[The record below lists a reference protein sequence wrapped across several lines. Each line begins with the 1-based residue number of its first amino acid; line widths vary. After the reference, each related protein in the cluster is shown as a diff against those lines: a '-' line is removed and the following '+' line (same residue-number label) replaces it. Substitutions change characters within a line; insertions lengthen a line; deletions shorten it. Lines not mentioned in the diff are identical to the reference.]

1 MQLNLSD
8 LKTFFNDRYCVLELE
23 VEDISIFKEGD
34 IVNIVSGTYCTVSTS
49 LENGGQVK
57 ECRACFKT
65 GQYKNEYNA
74 HSADSICRV
83 KEITGKNLLIEMLYN
98 VSRILH
104 NELFLDGMSIAVVDE
119 ALRGSSVTEFNND
132 IQSKYK
138 FSIGKH
144 SYFLVGRFLE
154 GRNDDTFI
162 LVNPLEKKFLPVVTK
177 NLSDLQLDSDN
188 EIDSKRML
196 CIEKKP
202 QNLCN
207 YSSFQFSLFR
217 GKIQIVDK
225 TLKAQLKTG
234 ALAWIQN
241 GGAKYVKIWDNYAE
255 QEMQLIDEHCS
266 NAGVLE
272 FSAVSVNERGELVF
286 EIKNSAAIPTFQ
298 EEVENAFGGQ
308 VEITTSKGY
317 VFGGQ
322 LEPRANKRNE
332 VTVSSDK
339 YVAGSGSI
347 RPSKYGSQVVHERR
361 RRAASAIL
369 TSDAVNPCLAEIL
382 DGEKRSYIERKPQER
397 LMLDEDIIRNI
408 FPHDANERQRQA
420 IEMAINTPDIAIIQ
434 GPPGTG
440 KTRVI
445 RAIFSHLQKYDKS
458 KNSETKYLI
467 TAYQNDATFNAVEDM
482 TDGFGLPIFIYAR
495 DDIAAG
501 NQKQLKNWC
510 EERAQAVMG
519 KSNLDEKRDRKKSI
533 RQLEFMRNTLTV
545 NCTYQQA
552 KDYLE
557 SFLREAKL
565 CLNNIEEEKRF
576 GEKTDVVRQAMYKIE
591 VFIRKCAQRIY
602 PKEERLIKYYIAQL
616 PTNPVQIADGKDLI
630 KDIIL
635 YISSDEYYSIL
646 LKDEIVSLRDVAKK
660 PLLQKEDYCRLKDIK
675 IQMALKLKQRSNI
688 LPTESENISTQMD
701 KIISFLDEERLAT
714 KDEILLDYIDEM
726 QSPTE
731 ELAQS
736 IKEYQAINAA
746 THQRTLGKELF
757 LGGELPKFKAVLVD
771 EAARSCPCDLMIP
784 LACSEEKII
793 LVGDEKQLPQFL
805 DANTVAKLAGE
816 LNENEIDDLKKELAG
831 EDGEKKSLFSVSM
844 FEYLIKKVARK
855 FNDRDGLNRVVMLDS
870 QYRMPPTLGN
880 FISEQFY
887 GGKLNNGS
895 DFIGKDKKVPDRFK
909 QNYPIIKDLNMIWID
924 VPKATGNKEHKIG
937 HSYIREGEIEAIFS
951 VLKKIGDDFI
961 AKNEKLRKDDREK
974 IGIITGYSAQ
984 RGYIEEKLGDE
995 KWARLRDY
1003 IEVGTIDSFQ
1013 GKEFDIVFL
1022 SCVRTG
1028 GYGFLNIKEQDSD
1041 DFKLSRAGKQRTCV
1055 AFSRAKKCMIVVW
1068 DSDMVSGVH
1077 EKAAKEAVPS
1087 FVEFYKAC
1095 HGKRDN
1101 VCDVIKWSEL

>member
-1 MQLNLSD
+1 MRLNFSD
-8 LKTFFNDRYCVLELE
+8 LKTFFNDRYCVFELE

-34 IVNIVSGTYCTVSTS
+34 LVNIATGAYCTVLTS

-65 GQYKNEYNA
+65 GLYENEYNA
-74 HSADSICRV
+74 HSAAAICRV
-83 KEITGKNLLIEMLYN
+83 KEITGNNLLIEMLYN

-104 NELFLDGMSIAVVDE
+104 NELFLDGMSIAVVDD
-119 ALRGSSVTEFNND
+119 ALRGSTVTEFNND

-138 FSIGKH
+138 FSIGEH

-154 GRNDDTFI
+154 SRNEDTFI
-162 LVNPLEKKFLPVVTK
+162 LVNPTEKKFLPVVTK
-177 NLSDLQLDSDN
+177 NLSDLQLESDN
-188 EIDSKRML
+188 GNGSKKIL

-207 YSSFQFSLFR
+207 FSSFQFSLFR
-217 GKIQIVDK
+217 GNIQIVDK
-225 TLKAQLKTG
+225 TVKAQLKTG
-234 ALAWIQN
+234 TLAWIQN

-272 FSAVSVNERGELVF
+272 FSAVNVNERGELVF

-298 EEVENAFGGQ
+298 EEVENFGGQ

-317 VFGGQ
+317 VFNGQ

-339 YVAGSGSI
+339 YVTGSGSI
-347 RPSKYGSQVVHERR
+347 KPGKYGSQVVHDRR

-382 DGEKRSYIERKPQER
+382 DGEKRSYIERTHSEH

-408 FPHDANERQRQA
+408 FPNDANERQRQA

-495 DDIAAG
+495 EDITAG
-501 NQKQLKNWC
+501 NHKQLKNWC
-510 EERAQAVMG
+510 EERAQAVTE
-519 KSNLDEKRDRKKSI
+519 KSNLDKKRERKKSI
-533 RQLEFMRNTLTV
+533 RQLEYIRNTFTL

-552 KDYLE
+552 KDCLE
-557 SFLREAKL
+557 SFLREAKFS
-565 CLNNIEEEKRF
+565 LNDIEEEKRF
-576 GEKTDVVRQAMYKIE
+576 GEKADVVRLAMNKIAA
-591 VFIRKCAQRIY
+591 FIRKCDQRIY
-602 PKEERLIKYYIAQL
+602 PKEERLIKYYIMQL
-616 PTNPVQIADGKDLI
+616 PTNSVQIADGKDLI
-630 KDIIL
+630 KNIII
-635 YISSDEYYSIL
+635 YISSDDYYSIL
-646 LKDEIVSLRDVAKK
+646 LKDEIASLKDVAKK
-660 PLLQKEDYCRLKDIK
+660 SLLHREDYRRLKDIK

-688 LPTESENISTQMD
+688 LPAESENIISQMD
-701 KIISFLDEERLAT
+701 KIINFLNEERLAT
-714 KDEILLDYIDEM
+714 KEEILLDYIDEM

-805 DANTVAKLAGE
+805 DANTVARLADE
-816 LNENEIDDLKKELAG
+816 LNENEIEDLKKELAG

-855 FNDRDGLNRVVMLDS
+855 FNDRDGINRVVMLDS

-895 DFIGKDKKVPDRFK
+895 DFIGKDRKVPDRFK
-909 QNYPIIKDLNMIWID
+909 QSYSVIKDLNMVWID
-924 VPKATGNKEHKIG
+924 VPKAAGNKEHKIG
-937 HSYIREGEIEAIFS
+937 YSYIREGEIEAIFS
-951 VLKKIGDDFI
+951 VLNKIGDDFI
-961 AKNEKLRKDDREK
+961 NRNEKLRKDDREK

-984 RGYIEEKLGDE
+984 RGYIEEKLGNE
-995 KWARLRDY
+995 KWARWRDY

-1028 GYGFLNIKEQDSD
+1028 GYGFLDIREQDSD

-1068 DSDMVSGVH
+1068 DSNMVSGTN
-1077 EKAAKEAVPS
+1077 EKAAMEAVPS

-1095 HGKRDN
+1095 RNKRDN